1 VSLVFEAVDV
11 MHRKLAVTHLGVKT
25 DLGRR

>member
-11 MHRKLAVTHLGVKT
+11 MRRKLAVTHFSVKT
-25 DLGRR
+25 DLETR